1 MESGFLGFDL
11 KNNTAL
17 IYDSGDEGISVTNMG
32 TTAKAIESILNNPTA
47 TVNKYIYIT
56 SFTVSQND
64 ILKSLEKTTGKTWTV
79 NKADTKEG
87 EREGR
92 EKLAKGD
99 FSGIRG
105 LLARL
110 MYGGDT
116 GGNFTSNPE
125 GVANELL
132 NLSSEDLDKTIEA
145 ITLGEMP

>member
-1 MESGFLGFDL
+1 METGFLGFDL

-17 IYDSGDEGISVTNMG
+17 IYDSGDEGISATNMG
-32 TTAKAIESILNNPTA
+32 TTAKAIESILNNPAATA
-47 TVNKYIYIT
+47 NKYVYIS

-64 ILKSLEKTTGKTWTV
+64 ILRSLEKITGKTWTV
-79 NKADTKEG
+79 NQADTKEG
-87 EREGR
+87 EQKGR

-99 FSGIRG
+99 FSGIRE

-116 GGNFTSNPE
+116 GGDFTSSPE

-132 NLSSEDLDKTIEA
+132 NLPNEDLDETIEA
-145 ITLGEMP
+145 IIARKIP